1 MNPVIISPDP
11 GTVYTIN
18 EGESIQFECDAYGI
32 PPPMLS
38 FEYEIPFSAEMLAR
52 VSTNSSVEAY
62 VTPSNGE
69 KVMLTRGIAILVIAT
84 DTDSGNY
91 TCVANST
98 TPETDRIAV
107 TLVVQGMQCD
117 IAVMCFSSEVN
128 LFSVSAVAPNI
139 TAPPQDLTVVS
150 PDSATYSCLVTGR
163 PRPDITWMMYDNGSL
178 VNIPGAANVDYQ
190 ISEEEIGD
198 RERMGTLTLLDSQPS
213 DAGDYVCVGRNNVT
227 YAQESATLVVHGMSS
242 MCIIL
247 KAL

>member
-1 MNPVIISPDP
+1 MPLHR
-11 GTVYTIN
+11 
-18 EGESIQFECDAYGI
+18 E
-32 PPPMLS
+32 
-38 FEYEIPFSAEMLAR
+38 
-52 VSTNSSVEAY
+52 
-62 VTPSNGE
+62 
-69 KVMLTRGIAILVIAT
+69 
-84 DTDSGNY
+84 
-91 TCVANST
+91 
-98 TPETDRIAV
+98 
-107 TLVVQGMQCD
+107 

-190 ISEEEIGD
+190 ISKEEIGD
-198 RERMGTLTLLDSQPS
+198 RERMGTLTLLNSQPS

-227 YAQESATLVVHGMSS
+227 YAQESATLVVQGMSS